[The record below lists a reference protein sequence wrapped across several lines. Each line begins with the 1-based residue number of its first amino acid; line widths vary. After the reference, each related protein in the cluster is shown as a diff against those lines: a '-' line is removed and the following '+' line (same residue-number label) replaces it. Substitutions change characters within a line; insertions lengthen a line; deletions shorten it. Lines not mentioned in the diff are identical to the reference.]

1 MFSRSN
7 NKRIKKRYHGAKADI
22 WACGV
27 ILYVLLG
34 GYLPFQG
41 KTLMGMY
48 KKICQAELK

>member
-7 NKRIKKRYHGAKADI
+7 KRIKKGYDGAKADI

-27 ILYVLLG
+27 IHYVLLA

-41 KTLMGMY
+41 NTLMDVY